1 MMKNQNMFTRPKRPK
16 RSTKSSTKVI
26 VSPCESDETKLPS
39 VIDNVITDREGTLRT
54 LNTQPI
60 GFDNRLVLVMIPS
73 RVPLQQCVPDLRP
86 RL

>member
-1 MMKNQNMFTRPKRPK
+1 MNNQNMFTRPKRPK
-16 RSTKSSTKVI
+16 RTTKSSTTVI
-26 VSPCESDETKLPS
+26 VSPCESDETKLQS

-60 GFDNRLVLVMIPS
+60 GFDNRLVVVMFPS
-73 RVPLQQCVPDLRP
+73 KVPLQQCVSVLQP